1 MKSFILILIIVGVIG
16 GGYYYEHHK
25 ATVDS
30 AFVDA
35 TKTKDQFVADT
46 TEGVDQAIAGA
57 LKSIAPVSLLYY
69 TNNRNYG
76 VSMAKNICNDTSA
89 GGSIGSV
96 IAGIQKYTKAIS
108 CVTDAD
114 FPAKSFTLVA
124 PSVANKGKYYCTD
137 QNGVVT
143 LIPSVAPSS
152 NFKAGLACK

>member
-1 MKSFILILIIVGVIG
+1 MKSFILILVILGIIG
-16 GGYYYEHHK
+16 GGYYYQHHK

-30 AFVDA
+30 AVADA
-35 TKTKDQFVADT
+35 SKTKDQFVADT
-46 TEGVDQAIAGA
+46 TTGIDQAIQTA
-57 LKSIAPVSLLYY
+57 LKSVAPVSLLYY

-76 VSMAKNICNDTSA
+76 VSMAKNICNDTSS

-137 QNGVVT
+137 QNGLVT
-143 LIPSVAPSS
+143 LIPSIAPSS
-152 NFKAGLACK
+152 TFRAGLACK